1 MINTY
6 GYWLNNMKKIEL
18 NKTGEKLP
26 VLGQGTYGIFPD
38 ESDDFYENWKNI
50 LRKGI
55 ELGMT
60 HIDTAELYGSGY
72 SEKIIGEVIA
82 EYERDKLFITT
93 KMLPS
98 NKTEREMRKAINNS
112 LKRLNIDYAD
122 LYLIHWLETD
132 SSIKKII
139 KVFEKFIDEGKTRY
153 IGVSNFS
160 VSEVKEAQEHLRKYE
175 LATNQ
180 VKINIANQEELKD
193 INFYKKNDIILT
205 AYTPLAKGRLTGL
218 NNRVDNDLE
227 EISVKYNKS
236 KLQIALT
243 WLINHENVIAI
254 PRTSNIS
261 HLKENAKASEIK
273 LEKNEIEKLNHF

>member
-98 NKTEREMRKAINNS
+98 NRTEKEMRNALNNS

-122 LYLIHWLETD
+122 LYLIH
-132 SSIKKII
+132 
-139 KVFEKFIDEGKTRY
+139 
-153 IGVSNFS
+153 
-160 VSEVKEAQEHLRKYE
+160 
-175 LATNQ
+175 
-180 VKINIANQEELKD
+180 
-193 INFYKKNDIILT
+193 
-205 AYTPLAKGRLTGL
+205 
-218 NNRVDNDLE
+218 
-227 EISVKYNKS
+227 
-236 KLQIALT
+236 
-243 WLINHENVIAI
+243 
-254 PRTSNIS
+254 
-261 HLKENAKASEIK
+261 
-273 LEKNEIEKLNHF
+273 